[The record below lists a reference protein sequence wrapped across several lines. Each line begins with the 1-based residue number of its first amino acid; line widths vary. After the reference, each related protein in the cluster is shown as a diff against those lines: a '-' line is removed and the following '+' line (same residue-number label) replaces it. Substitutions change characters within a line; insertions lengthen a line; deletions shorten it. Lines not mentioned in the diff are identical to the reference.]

1 METQTQQIPTGEGLN
16 FERIWA
22 MFQES
27 KTQLQETKE
36 ILREASLVTEKKF
49 QETNQKF
56 QETDKKFQQ
65 TDKQIKEIGK
75 QIGGLGNKFGTF
87 NEGLFMPSLETILKK
102 QFKCHLTFSNYKFYD
117 NGNTLEIDL
126 LGETNDACY
135 IVEIKSHLREEVFE
149 QLEQAIKNF
158 KKYDKKYADKQIYGI
173 IAATHYTEKD
183 LKQVHQHGFHF
194 ISTND
199 EIAKLKDPKGFK
211 AKNWQQSPPILHQ
224 QGEGQ

>member
-1 METQTQQIPTGEGLN
+1 METQTQQTPTGEGLN
-16 FERIWA
+16 FEKIWA
-22 MFQES
+22 MFQE
-27 KTQLQETKE
+27 TD
-36 ILREASLVTEKKF
+36 R
-49 QETNQKF
+49 KF
-56 QETDKKFQQ
+56 QETDKKCQQ

-102 QFKCHLTFSNYKFYD
+102 QFKCQLTFSNYKFYD

-158 KKYDKKYADKQIYGI
+158 KKFDKKYAEKQI
-173 IAATHYTEKD
+173 D
-183 LKQVHQHGFHF
+183 RKQQR
-194 ISTND
+194 
-199 EIAKLKDPKGFK
+199 
-211 AKNWQQSPPILHQ
+211 ILL
-224 QGEGQ
+224 